1 MRGLRDAVNLLE
13 DIVKML
19 QEVIDIIKNWLKDS

>member
-19 QEVIDIIKNWLKDS
+19 QEVIDIIKNWMRDY